1 MAGLRPRLDVLASGG
16 KSVDRT
22 QSEEIPLTSRH

>member
-1 MAGLRPRLDVLASGG
+1 MAGLRPRHDVLASGG